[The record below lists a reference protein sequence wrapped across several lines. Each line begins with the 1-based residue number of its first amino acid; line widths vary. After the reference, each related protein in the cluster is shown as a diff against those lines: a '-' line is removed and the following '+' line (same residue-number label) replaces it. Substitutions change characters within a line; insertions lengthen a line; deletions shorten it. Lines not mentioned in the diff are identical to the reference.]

1 MSTAHSSLRLR
12 LDITPTKTYADTSDV
27 EHEAPL
33 DEWIQ
38 HGAFGAVA
46 DDPVLNAIPD
56 EVRYLSTHR
65 IRSGAQRIVIDVS
78 RRPLRAGIDLYRR
91 PRAPVASD

>member
-1 MSTAHSSLRLR
+1 MSTAHPSLRLR

-46 DDPVLNAIPD
+46 
-56 EVRYLSTHR
+56 S
-65 IRSGAQRIVIDVS
+65 IRLISARRATPKQRRQYAED
-78 RRPLRAGIDLYRR
+78 AH
-91 PRAPVASD
+91 A